1 MSDMGLSISASGL
14 AASSAELNTASNN
27 LANVS
32 TPGYATEQVNL
43 SPEAAAGPL
52 VTGQGVVVGSVS
64 RLSDAIYS
72 AVSVAAAG
80 VQGAAV
86 QTNQVMSSIQT
97 VFPEPSTNGLA
108 SQLNTFW
115 SSVAT
120 LASNPSQVGAEQAVV
135 GAAQNVALTLN
146 NSSTQLSQIAS
157 SLQTSIGSGSG
168 DGGTLAQVNSLLK
181 QVAQLN
187 AQIVAGA
194 VSGQNANSLV
204 DQSTAAVNTLAGL
217 MGLTSTTGPH
227 GTVAL

>member
-1 MSDMGLSISASGL
+1 MSDMGLSIAASGL

-43 SPEAAAGPL
+43 SPEAASGPFKA
-52 VTGQGVVVGSVS
+52 GQGVLVGSVT
-64 RLSDAIYS
+64 RLSDAVYA

-80 VQGAAV
+80 VQGAAS
-86 QTNQVMSSIQT
+86 QTNQVMTSIQT
-97 VFPEPSTNGLA
+97 VFPEPSSNGLGT
-108 SQLNTFW
+108 QLNTFW

-120 LASNPSQVGAEQAVV
+120 LASNPGQVGAEQAVV
-135 GAAQNVALTLN
+135 GAAQNVAMSL
-146 NSSTQLSQIAS
+146 NSSSSQLSQIAS
-157 SLQTSIGSGSG
+157 SLQTSVGSGSG
-168 DGGTLAQVNSLLK
+168 DGGTLTQVNALLQ
-181 QVAQLN
+181 QVATLN

-194 VSGQNANSLV
+194 VSGQNSNALV

-217 MGLTSTTGPH
+217 VGLTSTTGPH